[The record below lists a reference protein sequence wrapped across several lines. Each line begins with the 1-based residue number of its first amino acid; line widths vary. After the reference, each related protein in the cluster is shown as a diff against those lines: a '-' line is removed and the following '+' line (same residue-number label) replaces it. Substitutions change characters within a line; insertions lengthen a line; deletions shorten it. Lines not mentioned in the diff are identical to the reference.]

1 MKITAI
7 RTLVVNAE
15 MRNWVFVKV
24 ETDQDGLFGWGE
36 ATLEWKTRAVVG
48 CVEDL
53 EVLMIG
59 RDPRDIENAVRA
71 MTKHG
76 FWKLGVIGRSA
87 IAGIEQAL
95 WDIFGKSV
103 GLPVWRLIGGQTRD
117 KVPVY
122 THLGMGNMNAVYDK
136 KERSQLQDLVAQ
148 ILSQGYRAFKVVFPF
163 YMAYTLDPKSM
174 ASVDGWMRTLRE
186 AAGESTEIMVDFHG
200 KCASVALAVQCIE
213 MLAPYR
219 PMFAEEP
226 VQPGD
231 ALAMRQIS
239 ERTKVPIA
247 TGERLIDR
255 RDFEELCQLR
265 AITIMQPDL
274 CHCGGIWEGK
284 KIAAMGET
292 AMMGVA
298 PHNPLGPI
306 AGVSALH
313 FDISTPN
320 VIIQEE
326 MVGAVPW
333 YGEVVQGPIKMIDG
347 AWQIPQAPGL
357 GIEVD
362 ERVATKHPFK
372 QEIIHSVEAKLAD
385 GTIVDW

>member
-1 MKITAI
+1 MRITGI
-7 RTLVVNAE
+7 RTVVVNAE

-24 ETDQDGLFGWGE
+24 ETDQDGLYGWGE

-48 CVEDL
+48 CVQDL
-53 EVLMIG
+53 EPLMIG
-59 RDPRDIENAVRA
+59 RDPRDIENGVRA

-87 IAGIEQAL
+87 IAGIEQAM

-103 GLPVWRLIGGQTRD
+103 GLPVWRLLGGKTREH
-117 KVPVY
+117 VPVY
-122 THLGMGNMNAVYDK
+122 THLGMGNMNAVYDQ

-148 ILSQGYRAFKVVFPF
+148 IKSKGYNAFKVVFPF
-163 YMAYTLDPKSM
+163 YMAYTLDPRSM

-186 AAGESTEIMVDFHG
+186 AAGEATEIMIDFHG

-231 ALAMRQIS
+231 ALAMKQIS

-274 CHCGGIWEGK
+274 CHCGGIWEGR

-313 FDISTPN
+313 FDIATPN

-333 YGEVVQGPIKMIDG
+333 YGEVVQGPIRMVNG
-347 AWQIPQAPGL
+347 SWQIPTAPGL
-357 GIEVD
+357 GVEVD
-362 ERVATKHPFK
+362 ERVAAKHPFK

>member
-1 MKITAI
+1 MKITGI
-7 RTLVVNAE
+7 RTVVVNAE

-24 ETDQDGLFGWGE
+24 ETDQDGLYGWGE

-48 CVEDL
+48 CIQDL
-53 EVLMIG
+53 EPLMLG
-59 RDPRDIENAVRA
+59 RDPRDIENGVRA

-87 IAGIEQAL
+87 IAGIEQAM

-103 GLPVWRLIGGQTRD
+103 GLPVWRLLGGKTRD
-117 KVPVY
+117 HVPVY
-122 THLGMGNMNAVYDK
+122 THLGMGNMNAVYDQ

-148 ILSQGYRAFKVVFPF
+148 IKAKGYNAFKVVFPF

-186 AAGESTEIMVDFHG
+186 AAGESTEIMIDFHG

-231 ALAMRQIS
+231 AVAMKQIS

-333 YGEVVQGPIKMIDG
+333 YSEVVQGPIKMVDG
-347 AWQIPQAPGL
+347 SWQIPDAPGL
-357 GIEVD
+357 GVEVD
-362 ERVATKHPFK
+362 ERVAAKHPFK
-372 QEIIHSVEAKLAD
+372 QEIIHSVEARLPD

>member
-48 CVEDL
+48 CIEDL

-87 IAGIEQAL
+87 IAGIEQAM

-103 GLPVWRLIGGQTRD
+103 GLPVWRLIGGKTRD

-148 ILSQGYRAFKVVFPF
+148 IKAKGYNAFKVVFPF

-362 ERVATKHPFK
+362 ERVAKKHPFK

>member
-24 ETDQDGLFGWGE
+24 ETDQDGLYGWGE

-48 CVEDL
+48 CVDDL
-53 EVLMIG
+53 APLMIG

-76 FWKLGVIGRSA
+76 FWKLGVIGCSA
-87 IAGIEQAL
+87 IAGIEQAC

-103 GLPVWRLIGGQTRD
+103 GLPVWRLLGGKTRD
-117 KVPVY
+117 HVPVY
-122 THLGMGNMNAVYDK
+122 THLGMGNMKAVYDQ
-136 KERSQLQDLVAQ
+136 KERSQLQELVAQ
-148 ILSQGYRAFKVVFPF
+148 ILGKGYKAFKVLFPF
-163 YMAYTLDPKSM
+163 YMAYTLDPKSL
-174 ASVDGWMRTLRE
+174 SSIDGWMRTLRE
-186 AAGESTEIMVDFHG
+186 AAGESTEIMIDFHG

-213 MLAPYR
+213 MMAPYR

-231 ALAMRQIS
+231 ALAMRQVS

-255 RDFEELCQLR
+255 RDFEELCHLR

-274 CHCGGIWEGK
+274 CHCGGIWEGR

-313 FDISTPN
+313 FDIATPN

-333 YGEVVQGPIKMIDG
+333 YGEVVQGPIRMVDG
-347 AWQIPQAPGL
+347 SWQIPEAPGL
-357 GIEVD
+357 GVEVD
-362 ERVATKHPFK
+362 ERVAAKHPFK
-372 QEIIHSVEAKLAD
+372 QEILHAVEAKLPD

>member
-1 MKITAI
+1 MKITGI
-7 RTLVVNAE
+7 RTVVVNAE

-24 ETDQDGLFGWGE
+24 ETDQDGLYGWGE

-48 CVEDL
+48 CVQDL
-53 EVLMIG
+53 EPLMIG
-59 RDPRDIENAVRA
+59 RDPRDIENGVRA

-87 IAGIEQAL
+87 IAGIEQAM

-103 GLPVWRLIGGQTRD
+103 GLPVWRLLGGKTREH
-117 KVPVY
+117 VPVY
-122 THLGMGNMNAVYDK
+122 THLGMGNMNAVYDQ

-148 ILSQGYRAFKVVFPF
+148 IKSKGYNAFKVLFPF
-163 YMAYTLDPKSM
+163 YMAYTLDPRSM

-186 AAGESTEIMVDFHG
+186 AAGEATEIMVDFHG

-231 ALAMRQIS
+231 ALAMKQIS

-274 CHCGGIWEGK
+274 CHCGGIWEGR

-313 FDISTPN
+313 FDIATPN

-333 YGEVVQGPIKMIDG
+333 YGEVVQGPIRMVNG
-347 AWQIPQAPGL
+347 SWQIPTAPGL
-357 GIEVD
+357 GVEVD
-362 ERVATKHPFK
+362 ERVAAKHPFK

>member
-1 MKITAI
+1 MKITGI
-7 RTLVVNAE
+7 RTVVVNAE

-24 ETDQDGLFGWGE
+24 ETDQDGLYGWGE

-48 CVEDL
+48 CVQDL
-53 EVLMIG
+53 EPLMIG
-59 RDPRDIENAVRA
+59 RDPRDIENGVRA

-87 IAGIEQAL
+87 IAGIEQAM

-103 GLPVWRLIGGQTRD
+103 GLPVWRLLGGKTREH
-117 KVPVY
+117 VPVY
-122 THLGMGNMNAVYDK
+122 THLGMGNMNAVYDQ

-148 ILSQGYRAFKVVFPF
+148 IKSKGYNAFKVVFPF
-163 YMAYTLDPKSM
+163 YMAYTLDPRSM

-186 AAGESTEIMVDFHG
+186 AAGEATEIMIDFHG

-231 ALAMRQIS
+231 ALAMKQIS

-274 CHCGGIWEGK
+274 CHCGGIWEGR

-313 FDISTPN
+313 FDIATPN
-320 VIIQEE
+320 VLIQEE

-333 YGEVVQGPIKMIDG
+333 YGEVVQGPIRMVNG
-347 AWQIPQAPGL
+347 SWQIPTAPGL
-357 GIEVD
+357 GVEVD
-362 ERVATKHPFK
+362 ERVAAKHPFK

>member
-1 MKITAI
+1 MKITGI
-7 RTLVVNAE
+7 RTVVVNAE

-24 ETDQDGLFGWGE
+24 ETDQDGLYGWGE

-48 CVEDL
+48 CVQDL
-53 EVLMIG
+53 EPLMIG
-59 RDPRDIENAVRA
+59 RDPRDIENGVRA

-87 IAGIEQAL
+87 IAGIEQAM

-103 GLPVWRLIGGQTRD
+103 GLPVWRLLGGKTREH
-117 KVPVY
+117 VPVY
-122 THLGMGNMNAVYDK
+122 THLGMGNMNAVYDQ

-148 ILSQGYRAFKVVFPF
+148 IKSKGYNAFKVVFPF
-163 YMAYTLDPKSM
+163 YMAYTLDPRSM

-186 AAGESTEIMVDFHG
+186 AAGDATEIMIDFHG

-231 ALAMRQIS
+231 ALAMKQIS

-274 CHCGGIWEGK
+274 CHCGGIWEGR

-313 FDISTPN
+313 FDIATPN

-333 YGEVVQGPIKMIDG
+333 YGEVVQGPIRMVNG
-347 AWQIPQAPGL
+347 SWQIPTAPGL
-357 GIEVD
+357 GVKVD
-362 ERVATKHPFK
+362 ERVAAKHPFK

>member
-1 MKITAI
+1 MKITGI
-7 RTLVVNAE
+7 RTVVVNAE

-24 ETDQDGLFGWGE
+24 ETDQDGLYGWGE

-48 CVEDL
+48 CVQDL
-53 EVLMIG
+53 EPLMIG
-59 RDPRDIENAVRA
+59 RDPRDIENGVRA

-87 IAGIEQAL
+87 IAGIEQAM

-103 GLPVWRLIGGQTRD
+103 GLPVWRLLGGKTRD
-117 KVPVY
+117 HVPVY
-122 THLGMGNMNAVYDK
+122 THLGMGNMNAVYDQ
-136 KERSQLQDLVAQ
+136 KERSQLQELVAQ
-148 ILSQGYRAFKVVFPF
+148 IKSKGYNAFKVVFPF

-174 ASVDGWMRTLRE
+174 ASVDGWMQTLRE
-186 AAGESTEIMVDFHG
+186 AAGESTEIMIDFHG

-231 ALAMRQIS
+231 ALAMKQIS

-274 CHCGGIWEGK
+274 CHCGGIWEGR

-313 FDISTPN
+313 FDIATPN

-333 YGEVVQGPIKMIDG
+333 YGEVVQGPIRMVDG
-347 AWQIPQAPGL
+347 AWQIPEAPGL
-357 GIEVD
+357 GVEVD
-362 ERVATKHPFK
+362 ERVAAKHPFK

>member
-1 MKITAI
+1 MKITGI
-7 RTLVVNAE
+7 RTVVVNAE

-24 ETDQDGLFGWGE
+24 ETDQDGLYGWGE

-48 CVEDL
+48 CVQDL
-53 EVLMIG
+53 EPLMIG
-59 RDPRDIENAVRA
+59 RDPRDIENGVRA

-87 IAGIEQAL
+87 IAGIEQAM

-103 GLPVWRLIGGQTRD
+103 GLPIWRLLGGKTREH
-117 KVPVY
+117 VPVY
-122 THLGMGNMNAVYDK
+122 THLGMGNMNAVYDQ

-148 ILSQGYRAFKVVFPF
+148 IKSKGYNAFKVVFPF
-163 YMAYTLDPKSM
+163 YMAYTLDPRSM

-186 AAGESTEIMVDFHG
+186 AAGDATEIMVDFHG

-231 ALAMRQIS
+231 ALAMKQIS

-274 CHCGGIWEGK
+274 CHCGGIWEGR

-313 FDISTPN
+313 FDIATPN

-333 YGEVVQGPIKMIDG
+333 YGEVVQGPIRMVNG
-347 AWQIPQAPGL
+347 SWQIPTAPGL
-357 GIEVD
+357 GVEVD
-362 ERVATKHPFK
+362 ERVAAKHPFK

>member
-1 MKITAI
+1 MKITGI
-7 RTLVVNAE
+7 RTVVVNAE

-24 ETDQDGLFGWGE
+24 ETDQDGLYGWGE

-53 EVLMIG
+53 VPLMLG

-103 GLPVWRLIGGQTRD
+103 GLPVWRLLGGKTRD
-117 KVPVY
+117 RVPVY
-122 THLGMGNMNAVYDK
+122 THLGMGNMNAVYDQ
-136 KERSQLQDLVAQ
+136 KERSQLQNLVAQ
-148 ILSQGYRAFKVVFPF
+148 ILSKGYKAFKVVFPF

-186 AAGESTEIMVDFHG
+186 AAGEATEIMIDFHG

-231 ALAMRQIS
+231 ALAMKQIS

-274 CHCGGIWEGK
+274 CHCGGIWEGR

-313 FDISTPN
+313 FDIATPN

-333 YGEVVQGPIKMIDG
+333 YGEVVQGPIRMVDG
-347 AWQIPQAPGL
+347 AWQIPEAPGL
-357 GIEVD
+357 GVEVD
-362 ERVATKHPFK
+362 ERVAAKHPFK
-372 QEIIHSVEAKLAD
+372 QEIIHSVEARLPD

>member
-24 ETDQDGLFGWGE
+24 ETDQDGLYGWGE

-48 CVEDL
+48 CIEDL
-53 EVLMIG
+53 EPLMLG
-59 RDPRDIENAVRA
+59 RDPRDIENGVRA
-71 MTKHG
+71 MVKHG

-87 IAGIEQAL
+87 IAGIEQAM

-103 GLPVWRLIGGQTRD
+103 GLPVWRLLGGKTRD
-117 KVPVY
+117 HVPVY
-122 THLGMGNMNAVYDK
+122 THLGMGNMNAVYDQ
-136 KERSQLQDLVAQ
+136 KERSQLQELVAQ
-148 ILSQGYRAFKVVFPF
+148 ILGKGYKAFKVVFPF

-186 AAGESTEIMVDFHG
+186 AAGEATEIMVDFHG

-231 ALAMRQIS
+231 ALAMKQIS

-333 YGEVVQGPIKMIDG
+333 YGEVVQGPIRMIDG
-347 AWQIPQAPGL
+347 NWQIPDAPGL
-357 GIEVD
+357 GVEVD
-362 ERVATKHPFK
+362 ERVAKKHPFK
-372 QEIIHSVEAKLAD
+372 QEIIHSVEAKLPD

>member
-24 ETDQDGLFGWGE
+24 ETDQDGLYGWGE

-53 EVLMIG
+53 APLMLG

-103 GLPVWRLIGGQTRD
+103 GLPVWRLLGGKTRD
-117 KVPVY
+117 TVPVY
-122 THLGMGNMNAVYDK
+122 THLGMGNMNAVYDQ
-136 KERSQLQDLVAQ
+136 KERTQLQDYV
-148 ILSQGYRAFKVVFPF
+148 SQVLAKGYKAFKVLFPF
-163 YMAYTLDPKSM
+163 YMGYTLDPKSLG
-174 ASVDGWMRTLRE
+174 AIDGWMRTLRE

-231 ALAMRQIS
+231 ADAMLQVS
-239 ERTKVPIA
+239 QRTRVPIA

-255 RDFEELCQLR
+255 KDFEDLCRLR

-274 CHCGGIWEGK
+274 CHCGGIWEGR
-284 KIAAMGET
+284 KIAAMGEI

-313 FDISTPN
+313 FDIATPN
-320 VIIQEE
+320 FVIQEE

-333 YGEVVQGPIKMIDG
+333 YSEVVQGPIRMVDG
-347 AWQIPQAPGL
+347 AWQIPDAPGL
-357 GIEVD
+357 GVEVD
-362 ERVATKHPFK
+362 ERVASKHPFK
-372 QEIIHSVEAKLAD
+372 QEIIPSVEAKLAD

>member
-1 MKITAI
+1 MKITGI
-7 RTLVVNAE
+7 RTVVVNAE

-24 ETDQDGLFGWGE
+24 ETDQDGLYGWGE

-48 CVEDL
+48 CVQDL
-53 EVLMIG
+53 EPLMIG
-59 RDPRDIENAVRA
+59 RDPRDIENGVRA

-87 IAGIEQAL
+87 IAGIEQAM

-103 GLPVWRLIGGQTRD
+103 GLPVWRLLGGKTREH
-117 KVPVY
+117 VPVY
-122 THLGMGNMNAVYDK
+122 THLGMGNMNAVYDQ

-148 ILSQGYRAFKVVFPF
+148 IKSKGYNAFKVVFPF
-163 YMAYTLDPKSM
+163 YMAYTLDPRSM

-186 AAGESTEIMVDFHG
+186 AAGEATEIMIDFHG

-231 ALAMRQIS
+231 ALAMKQIS

-274 CHCGGIWEGK
+274 CHCGGIWEGR

-313 FDISTPN
+313 FDIATPN

-333 YGEVVQGPIKMIDG
+333 YGEVVQGPIRMVNG
-347 AWQIPQAPGL
+347 SWQIPTAPGL
-357 GIEVD
+357 GVEVD
-362 ERVATKHPFK
+362 ERVAAKHPFK

>member
-1 MKITAI
+1 MKITGI
-7 RTLVVNAE
+7 RTVVVNAE

-24 ETDQDGLFGWGE
+24 ETDQDGLYGWGE

-53 EVLMIG
+53 VPLMLG

-103 GLPVWRLIGGQTRD
+103 GLPVWRLLGGKTRD
-117 KVPVY
+117 HVPVY
-122 THLGMGNMNAVYDK
+122 THLGMGNMNAVYDQ

-148 ILSQGYRAFKVVFPF
+148 IKAKGYNAFKVVFPF

-186 AAGESTEIMVDFHG
+186 AAGEATEIMIDFHG

-231 ALAMRQIS
+231 AVAMKQIS

-333 YGEVVQGPIKMIDG
+333 YSEVVQGPIRMVDG
-347 AWQIPQAPGL
+347 AWQIPEAPGL
-357 GIEVD
+357 GVEVD
-362 ERVATKHPFK
+362 ERVAAKHPFK
-372 QEIIHSVEAKLAD
+372 QEIIPSVEARLPD